1 MLIKIIGAVLIIT
14 ACASVGFRMGALQ
27 RKEEQTM
34 ENLCFLLDYMQ
45 CELQYRM
52 TPLPE
57 LCRKTAAQASG
68 VLRKLFYHLA
78 VELES
83 QVLPDVESCMEAAL
97 SKCNALPEHSLLCLQ
112 QMGKTMGRFDIEGQV
127 KGLEASRQYCRRILK
142 QLRHNKDNRL
152 RSYKTLGLCAGAAIV
167 ILFL

>member
-1 MLIKIIGAVLIIT
+1 MLVKIIGAILIIT
-14 ACASVGFRMGALQ
+14 ACAGVGFRMSALQ

-52 TPLPE
+52 TPLPD
-57 LCRKTAAQASG
+57 LCRKTAAQAGG
-68 VLRKLFYHLA
+68 VLKQLFYHLA

-83 QVLPDVESCMEAAL
+83 QVLPDAECCMDAAL
-97 SKCNALPEHSLLCLQ
+97 SKCKALPERCLLCLR
-112 QMGKTMGRFDIEGQV
+112 QMGRTMGKFDIDGQI
-127 KGLEASRQYCRRILK
+127 KGLEASRQYCRRVLK